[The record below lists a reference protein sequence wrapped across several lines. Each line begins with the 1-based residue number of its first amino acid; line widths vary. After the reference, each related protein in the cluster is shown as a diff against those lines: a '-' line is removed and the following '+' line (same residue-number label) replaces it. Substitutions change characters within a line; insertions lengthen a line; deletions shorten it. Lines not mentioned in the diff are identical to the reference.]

1 VDNADVERRIDGAP
15 HKRNVYPSVFF
26 QENDIMLTMSAGPNP
41 TSSTFSPLF
50 GIWSDVTGVYG
61 EAIKDNTQHLLLSS
75 SRVVQ
80 EQIIQAFVS
89 FSMSCTE
96 ALAKNA
102 MSVQEQSMK
111 RFAEANG
118 KAVGMM
124 GQGFVRSWMD
134 GMRVVTRG

>member
-1 VDNADVERRIDGAP
+1 
-15 HKRNVYPSVFF
+15 
-26 QENDIMLTMSAGPNP
+26 MLTMSAGPHP
-41 TSSTFSPLF
+41 AFPSTYPPLL
-50 GIWSDVTGVYG
+50 GIWSDMTGVYG
-61 EAIKDNTQHLLLSS
+61 EAIKANTQHLLLSS

-124 GQGFVRSWMD
+124 GQGFVQSWMD
-134 GMRVVTRG
+134 SMRVLTRG